1 MFKNLDFII
10 KSIIIYIT
18 LGFAIC
24 ATVNMVSRYTHYA
37 HTVVF
42 LGFYWVIDR
51 LLRCDKQKNIK
62 FFKCINIVWLNLLI
76 TGITVFCIDSF
87 HLI

>member
-1 MFKNLDFII
+1 MRKNLDFIL

-24 ATVNMVSRYTHYA
+24 ATVNMISRYTHYS
-37 HTVVF
+37 HTIAF
-42 LGFYWVIDR
+42 IGFFMVIDR
-51 LLRCDKQKNIK
+51 LINYDKQEDVKL
-62 FFKCINIVWLNLLI
+62 FKRINIVYLHLLI
-76 TGITVFCIDSF
+76 TGITILCIDSF

>member
-1 MFKNLDFII
+1 MIKNLDFIL

-24 ATVNMVSRYTHYA
+24 ATLHMALGYTHYA

-42 LGFYWVIDR
+42 IGFYWVVDR
-51 LLRCDKQKNIK
+51 LISYDKQSDIK
-62 FFKCINIVWLNLLI
+62 LLKRINIVWLNLLI
-76 TGITVFCIDSF
+76 TGITIFCIDSF

>member
-1 MFKNLDFII
+1 MNKNLDFIL

-24 ATVNMVSRYTHYA
+24 ATVHMVLRYTYYA

-42 LGFYWVIDR
+42 IGFYLVIDR
-51 LLRCDKQKNIK
+51 LISYDKQKNVK
-62 FFKCINIVWLNLLI
+62 FFKRINIVWLNLLI
-76 TGITVFCIDSF
+76 TGITIFCIDSC

>member
-1 MFKNLDFII
+1 LSKNLDFIL

-24 ATVNMVSRYTHYA
+24 ATVHMFSIYTHYA
-37 HTVVF
+37 HTIAFIVF
-42 LGFYWVIDR
+42 FIVMER
-51 LLRCDKQKNIK
+51 LISYDKQKDIRL
-62 FFKCINIVWLNLLI
+62 FKRINIVWLHLLI
-76 TGITVFCIDSF
+76 TGVTIFCIDSF

>member
-1 MFKNLDFII
+1 MLKNLDFLL
-10 KSIIIYIT
+10 KSVLIYIS

-24 ATVNMVSRYTHYA
+24 ATVHMIYRHTHYA

-42 LGFYWVIDR
+42 IGFYLVVDR
-51 LLRCDKQKNIK
+51 LNSYDKRKNIK
-62 FFKCINIVWLNLLI
+62 LFNRINIVWLHLLI
-76 TGITVFCIDSF
+76 TGSTIFCIDLF